1 MVPEHTLCLNFSEKL
16 GTILSFVISVRAAR
30 TAENVVWA
38 THLAL
43 GTEVEIRPRARKEK
57 WRS

>member
-1 MVPEHTLCLNFSEKL
+1 MGHHCLCLQGHPKPMVPEHTLCLNFSEKL

-38 THLAL
+38 THLTV
-43 GTEVEIRPRARKEK
+43 GN
-57 WRS
+57 